1 MATMNVSLPTDM
13 VDFVNNEVAT
23 GGYTS
28 ASEVVRDALRLLQH
42 DKALEEEKLAILRR
56 EVNIGLADAAAGR
69 FSKRSV
75 REIFDEVRHE
85 GDGE

>member
-13 VDFVNNEVAT
+13 AEFVNREVAA

-42 DKALEEEKLAILRR
+42 DKALEQEKLAILRR
-56 EVNIGLADAAAGR
+56 EVDIGLEAAAAGR
-69 FSKRSV
+69 FSKRTV
-75 REIFDEVRHE
+75 DQIADEVWREHH
-85 GDGE
+85 GE